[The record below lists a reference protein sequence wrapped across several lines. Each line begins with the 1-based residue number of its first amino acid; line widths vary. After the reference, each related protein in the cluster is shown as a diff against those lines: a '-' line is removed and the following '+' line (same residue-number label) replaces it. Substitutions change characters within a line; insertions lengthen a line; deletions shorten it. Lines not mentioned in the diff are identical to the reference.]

1 MKKYLVLIF
10 LFSLSCTKN
19 NFTPIKIK
27 DEINKT
33 LINKTEINRG
43 IVKLNNEFYF
53 YSNCSMVNKKNIP
66 NWIIDK
72 NSPEVSFKEYDFHPR
87 ITDIGVPYVLF
98 KFKNDKYFYIL
109 KNKDTLKFELNEF

>member
-1 MKKYLVLIF
+1 MKKFLFLIF

-19 NFTPIKIK
+19 NFTSIQIKNEIK
-27 DEINKT
+27 KT
-33 LINKTEINRG
+33 LINKFEINRG
-43 IVKLNNEFYF
+43 IVKLNNKFYF
-53 YSNCSMVNKKNIP
+53 YSNCSLVNKKNIP

-72 NSPEVSFKEYDFHPR
+72 NSPDVSFKEYEFHPC
-87 ITDIGVPYVLF
+87 ITDIDIPYELF

>member
-33 LINKTEINRG
+33 LINKTRSIFSAQ
-43 IVKLNNEFYF
+43 IY
-53 YSNCSMVNKKNIP
+53 Y
-66 NWIIDK
+66 
-72 NSPEVSFKEYDFHPR
+72 YDFEKH
-87 ITDIGVPYVLF
+87 
-98 KFKNDKYFYIL
+98 K
-109 KNKDTLKFELNEF
+109 